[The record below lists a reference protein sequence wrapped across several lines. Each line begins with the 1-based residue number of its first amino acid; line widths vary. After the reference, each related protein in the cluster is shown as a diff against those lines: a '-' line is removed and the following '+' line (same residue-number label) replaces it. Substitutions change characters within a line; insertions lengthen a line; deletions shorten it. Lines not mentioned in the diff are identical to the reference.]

1 MEIPGEQIGERFLKE
16 KSVELRGLIVG
27 LDHNFSVWVIVIIL
41 IEVQLRQG
49 GLLARQNNEGH
60 SDKKGCPYPQ
70 GFNKLHVLR
79 SGPAVNPKLNVI
91 CLWQWK
97 RAKEELY

>member
-60 SDKKGCPYPQ
+60 SDKEECSRQTMRFNSYKEGCSYSR
-70 GFNKLHVLR
+70 LLVLDLD
-79 SGPAVNPKLNVI
+79 SAVHLV
-91 CLWQWK
+91 LL
-97 RAKEELY
+97 E

>member
-1 MEIPGEQIGERFLKE
+1 MEIPGEQIGERFLKG

-60 SDKKGCPYPQ
+60 SDK
-70 GFNKLHVLR
+70 
-79 SGPAVNPKLNVI
+79 
-91 CLWQWK
+91 
-97 RAKEELY
+97 EECSRQNNEVQLL